1 LRIVKGWIRTMR
13 GIRACYD
20 IARHPGGARRHSVAG
35 RRDHPLQGAQRLT
48 RQLPVPNFR
57 AVSFPLL
64 ETSASFEVKA
74 AGAELNMDDA
84 ISFTAASALE
94 PAALESRPAILRFS
108 RQALFNDDLA
118 ALLLQSETIARA
130 VRRAEVSTL
139 CGVLENADDLSDSA
153 AFWNTTDGSLI
164 ASGGAPT
171 LTTLNEATNALW
183 DLAEVPA
190 RYLVVPPELEHTA
203 RVLCAS
209 LSVVGEDAPLVPV
222 VLPSLADAAAWYVFP
237 DPAAAP
243 AIGTMI
249 LAGSE
254 DTFAVGPAMRIE
266 NSDDL
271 GVRIVVD
278 FKIVRLGRQAV
289 KNPGA

>member
-1 LRIVKGWIRTMR
+1 VAVLRIVKGWIRTMR

-108 RQALFNDDLA
+108 RQALFNDDMDNP
-118 ALLLQSETIARA
+118 SPR
-130 VRRAEVSTL
+130 VR
-139 CGVLENADDLSDSA
+139 
-153 AFWNTTDGSLI
+153 
-164 ASGGAPT
+164 GG
-171 LTTLNEATNALW
+171 
-183 DLAEVPA
+183 
-190 RYLVVPPELEHTA
+190 
-203 RVLCAS
+203 
-209 LSVVGEDAPLVPV
+209 G
-222 VLPSLADAAAWYVFP
+222 
-237 DPAAAP
+237 
-243 AIGTMI
+243 
-249 LAGSE
+249 
-254 DTFAVGPAMRIE
+254 
-266 NSDDL
+266 
-271 GVRIVVD
+271 
-278 FKIVRLGRQAV
+278 GRPC
-289 KNPGA
+289 PG